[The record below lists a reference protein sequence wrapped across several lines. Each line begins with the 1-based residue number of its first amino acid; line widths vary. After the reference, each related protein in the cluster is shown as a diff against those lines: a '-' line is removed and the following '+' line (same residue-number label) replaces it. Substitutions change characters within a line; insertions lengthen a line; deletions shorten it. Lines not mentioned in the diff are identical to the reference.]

1 MREDRCWATGSQATC
16 GLCVGDIRIA
26 PFELMLSPYLIVSQ
40 TEIPALIVRL
50 LTQPVS
56 VFLSISGEGIALVL
70 IIVLNTEK
78 ELNKKFSFVFM
89 LSQRE
94 LARG

>member
-1 MREDRCWATGSQATC
+1 MREVRCCATGSQATC

-26 PFELMLSPYLIVSQ
+26 PFELMPSPYLIVSQ

-78 ELNKKFSFVFM
+78 ELNKKFFCFYVKSERI
-89 LSQRE
+89 S
-94 LARG
+94 

>member
-1 MREDRCWATGSQATC
+1 MREVRCCARGSQATC

-26 PFELMLSPYLIVSQ
+26 PFELMQSPYLIVSQ

-50 LTQPVS
+50 VTQPVS

-70 IIVLNTEK
+70 KIVLNTEK
-78 ELNKKFSFVFM
+78 ELNKKNSLLF
-89 LSQRE
+89 LC
-94 LARG
+94 